1 MREMAEELK
10 EVVEGNKILDE
21 LEKGPWPSHVKEV
34 RRTKYP
40 VKMYG
45 ASLYAKRDYWT
56 TGGYV
61 SVPGV
66 PTGILMRVTSRPDI
80 GESANVVRVYIPS
93 GQFVTSKLLNN
104 LADFADK
111 YGVGMVHATTTS
123 ADMELPGIPKERI
136 REFATDFRANS
147 GMDVGSTGD
156 AFRNTTCCVGPAL
169 CEYAN
174 FDSLKLR
181 DDFYGEF
188 FDYAKF
194 PTMPH
199 KIKLKISACPLE
211 CARATQKADVAVVG
225 SWVGGPE
232 VDSAYMR
239 SLTSDEK
246 RELIDS
252 CPTGAL
258 FPQDGGIGVKGED
271 CIQCMQCIK
280 LSKGALAPGAKKVY
294 QMYVGGKLRGKKGPF
309 TAKFTAVLDTEEEVF
324 AMMHKIA
331 DVYADQAAR
340 KERLGDLIMR
350 IGMKNFL
357 ALIGLSPDSK
367 QAKDLRTNIFYGIS
381 AEGRKKATDELKA
394 LVGGASN

>member
-1 MREMAEELK
+1 MTEELK

-34 RRTKYP
+34 RKTRYP

-45 ASLYAKRDYWT
+45 ASLHAKRDYWT

-93 GQFVTSKLLNN
+93 GQFLSSKMLNS

-111 YGVGMVHATTTS
+111 YGVGMVHAITTS
-123 ADMELPGIPKERI
+123 GDMELPGIPKERI

-156 AFRNTTCCVGPAL
+156 SFRNTTCCVGPAL

-181 DDFYGEF
+181 DDFYDAF

-194 PTMPH
+194 PTFPH
-199 KIKLKISACPLE
+199 KMKLKISACPLE
-211 CARATQKADVAVVG
+211 CARATQKGDVGVVG

-232 VDSAYMR
+232 VDHAQMK
-239 SLTSDEK
+239 SLSEEE
-246 RELIDS
+246 RRQLAGS
-252 CPTGAL
+252 CPTGAI
-258 FPQDGGIGVKGED
+258 QVKDGSVDISGED

-280 LSKGALAPGAKKVY
+280 LSNGALAPGSKKIY
-294 QMYVGGKLRGKKGPF
+294 QLYVGGKLRGKKGPF
-309 TAKFTAVLDTEEEVF
+309 SAKLLGTAETEEELFALMRKLVDVF
-324 AMMHKIA
+324 
-331 DVYADQAAR
+331 VDQAAR

-350 IGMKNFL
+350 IGMRHFL
-357 ALIGLSPDSK
+357 DLMGLPADSR
-367 QAKDLRTNIFYGIS
+367 QVKDLRTNIFYGVS
-381 AEGRKKATDELKA
+381 AEKRKKSVDELKA
-394 LVGGASN
+394 AVGGA

>member
-1 MREMAEELK
+1 MSEMTEELK

-34 RRTKYP
+34 RKTRYP

-45 ASLYAKRDYWT
+45 ASLYAKRDFWT

-93 GQFVTSKLLNN
+93 GQFLSSRMLNN

-111 YGVGMVHATTTS
+111 YGVGMVHAITTS

-136 REFATDFRANS
+136 KEFAADFRANS

-174 FDSLKLR
+174 IDSLKTR

-199 KIKLKISACPLE
+199 KIKLKISACPLD
-211 CARATQKADVAVVG
+211 CARATQKGDVAVVG

-232 VDSAYMR
+232 VDPASMGALSAE
-239 SLTSDEK
+239 EK
-246 RELIDS
+246 RGLVDS

-258 FPQDGGIGVKGED
+258 SLDDGGIGVKGED

-280 LSKGALAPGAKKVY
+280 MSRGALTPGLKKVY
-294 QMYVGGKLRGKKGPF
+294 QVLVGGKLRGKKGPF
-309 TAKFTAVLDTEEEVF
+309 TAKLVADLDTEEEVF
-324 AMMHKIA
+324 AMIHKLA
-331 DVYADQAAR
+331 DVYSDQAAR

-357 ALIGLSPDSK
+357 GLMGIVPDSK
-367 QAKDLRTNIFYGIS
+367 QVKDLRTNIFYGVS
-381 AEGRKKATDELKA
+381 AEARKKATEELNA
-394 LVGGASN
+394 AVGGASN